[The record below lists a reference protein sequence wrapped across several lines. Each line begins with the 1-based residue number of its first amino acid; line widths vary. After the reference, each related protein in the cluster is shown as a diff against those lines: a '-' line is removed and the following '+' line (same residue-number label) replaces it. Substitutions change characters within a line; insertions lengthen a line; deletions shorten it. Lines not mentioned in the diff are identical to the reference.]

1 MEKFWYAIYVKSR
14 CEKKVYA
21 SLCKRNIQAYLPLR
35 KVLKQWSDRKKEV
48 EVPLINSYLFV
59 NIDSSQYYDVLS
71 VQGVVRYISFSGK
84 AVPIPEKEITH
95 LQQILEIATDVEVF
109 DSTLEIGDGVVLKSG
124 PFKGFF
130 GKIFEEQKF
139 KFVIQL
145 EQIGYNV
152 FVTVPKK
159 YVSHSAF

>member
-21 SLCKRNIQAYLPLR
+21 ELCKRNIHTYLPLR
-35 KVLKQWSDRKKEV
+35 KVMKQWSDRKKEV
-48 EVPLINSYLFV
+48 ELPLINSYLFV

-71 VQGVVRYISFSGK
+71 VQGAVRYICFSGK
-84 AVPIPEKEITH
+84 AAPIPEKEIMH
-95 LQQILEIATDVEVF
+95 LQQVLEIATEIEVF
-109 DSTLEIGDGVVLKSG
+109 DSAFEIGDGITLNDG
-124 PFKGFF
+124 PFKGYF
-130 GKIFEEQKF
+130 GKIIDEQKF
-139 KFVIQL
+139 KFMIQL

-159 YVSHSAF
+159 YVSAE